1 MTRYSALIRK
11 LLQAS
16 HEALLQ
22 QTDIAERLKAR
33 CVGEADIIRQTLMNA
48 VCDPRFRMYIDSA
61 PSWREEARQQ
71 LERLAARLAS
81 IENPCA
87 EVAVDEM
94 DDMLAQWCETML
106 HQLEMRAGKPHFVQY
121 DNSYKGQAIKKA
133 LDEYIFRAGMQVE
146 DEEADDEQ
154 PHWTGEMTEGAMD
167 YSPQTD
173 QIPDTHNDDDGYDD
187 NDGYDEDESDED
199 ESDELDE
206 QEQPFIPE
214 AQPGSGMVGRA
225 SEQRF
230 LSHVPPSLIKLARLI
245 GRSTDQADHPSGTF
259 MSASKSDISG
269 ITTGNDLGCLLP
281 SELAMM
287 AGKETEN
294 IFFKNYVTRSLQ
306 VFASVSHSSNNN
318 KNHHDGPI
326 IMCLDSSSSM
336 NGEPFIVAMALT
348 FAVCIIAQRLKR
360 RVIVINYSDRH
371 DAFFMTNLERQRQEL
386 ADFIARRMGNGNNE
400 NELFRWLFGELLP
413 TQREYQNGDLLCISD
428 FGWTPISPQVMEII
442 KAEKEKNMR
451 FYGLNIGSGDSAR
464 LHPFS
469 ARYGQGFGL
478 LDEGDWG
485 SPADVCDSLW
495 EYSGGMCR
503 EVQ

>member
-11 LLQAS
+11 LIQAS

-22 QTDIAERLKAR
+22 KTDIAECLKAR

-48 VCDPRFRMYIDSA
+48 VCDPRFRMYIDAA
-61 PSWREEARQQ
+61 PSWRENARQQ
-71 LERLAARLAS
+71 LERLATRLAS
-81 IENPCA
+81 IENLCA

-106 HQLEMRAGKPHFVQY
+106 HQFEIRAGKPHFVQC

-133 LDEYIFRAGMQVE
+133 LDEYIYGAGMQVE
-146 DEEADDEQ
+146 DDEADDEQ
-154 PHWTGEMTEGAMD
+154 PHWTGEMTEDAMD

-173 QIPDTHNDDDGYDD
+173 QNLDTHNNDNNNDNDD
-187 NDGYDEDESDED
+187 DGYDEDESDEQ
-199 ESDELDE
+199 DE
-206 QEQPFIPE
+206 QEQPFHPVT
-214 AQPGSGMVGRA
+214 QPGSGMVGKA

-245 GRSTDQADHPSGTF
+245 GRSTDQAEHPSGTF

-294 IFFKNYVTRSLQ
+294 IFFKDYVTRSLQ
-306 VFASVSHSSNNN
+306 VFASISHSSNDN
-318 KNHHDGPI
+318 KNHRDGPI

-360 RVIVINYSDRH
+360 RVIVINYSDYH
-371 DAFFMTNLERQRQEL
+371 DAFFVTNLEQQRQEL

-413 TQREYQNGDLLCISD
+413 AQREYQNGDILCISD

-442 KAEKEKNMR
+442 KAEKEKNMK
-451 FYGLNIGSGDSAR
+451 FYGLNIGNGDTAH
-464 LHPFS
+464 LHSFS
-469 ARYGQGFGL
+469 ARYGAGFGFS
-478 LDEGDWG
+478 DEGDWG

-495 EYSGGMCR
+495 EYSGGLCR
-503 EVQ
+503 EVREVQ